1 MTMLI
6 IYTLP
11 SSTMQLYWRSQHHNA
26 NFASDELRQRHPT
39 AKIVAILG
47 RPR

>member
-1 MTMLI
+1 MLI

-11 SSTMQLYWRSQHHNA
+11 QSPTQLYWRSQHNNA
-26 NFASDELRQRHPT
+26 NFASDELRQQHPT
-39 AKIVAILG
+39 AKIIAILG

>member
-1 MTMLI
+1 MLMTV

-11 SSTMQLYWRSQHHNA
+11 NSTLWHWHRSHHSNA

-39 AKIVAILG
+39 AKIIAILG

>member
-1 MTMLI
+1 MCLTV
-6 IYTLP
+6 IYTLH
-11 SSTMQLYWRSQHHNA
+11 STRWHFFRSQHHNA
-26 NFASDELRQRHPT
+26 NFARDALRALHPE